1 MKSLIISIGIALSA
15 VTAPPPDFSA
25 TIPLPEVHCLVVTD
39 GDGYAQV
46 DCVGPVLREPYEAY
60 VPVTQ
65 VNRVLAVV
73 GEEWTYDVRWE
84 VR

>member
-1 MKSLIISIGIALSA
+1 VPIG
-15 VTAPPPDFSA
+15 
-25 TIPLPEVHCLVVTD
+25 
-39 GDGYAQV
+39 
-46 DCVGPVLREPYEAY
+46 
-60 VPVTQ
+60 Q

>member
-1 MKSLIISIGIALSA
+1 MKSLVIALALTLTTLSSPCVSA
-15 VTAPPPDFSA
+15 SSS
-25 TIPLPEVHCLVVTD
+25 LPEVHCLVVTD

-46 DCVGPVLREPYEAY
+46 DCIGPVLREAVEAY
-60 VPVTQ
+60 VPIGQ